1 MNMKDIAVKVAL
13 CGSLVVMPIATFA
26 EDMMQ
31 MHTPEMMGEVSYVSG
46 GIGESELEMMQG
58 RAKDYSLEFVFV
70 QKLKQKEEY
79 LADVNVK
86 IQDAN
91 HNVVLE
97 TVTEGPYLFLN
108 LPKGRYSVSAEYNGE
123 VKLKN
128 VVVNTKKHQKVVFW
142 WPTVEH
148 TEPELELDIEE

>member
-1 MNMKDIAVKVAL
+1 MKMKDIAVKVVL

-31 MHTPEMMGEVSYVSG
+31 MHTSEMMGEVSYVSG

-86 IQDAN
+86 IQDAH

-108 LPKGRYSVSAEYNGE
+108 LPKGKYSVSAEYNGD

-148 TEPELELDIEE
+148 AEPELELDIEE

>member
-1 MNMKDIAVKVAL
+1 MNMKDIAAKLVLFGA
-13 CGSLVVMPIATFA
+13 LVVMPIATFA
-26 EDMMQ
+26 EDTMQ
-31 MHTPEMMGEVSYVSG
+31 TQTPEMMGDVSYVSG

-79 LADVNVK
+79 LADINVR
-86 IQDAN
+86 IQDAH

-108 LPKGRYSVSAEYNGE
+108 LPKGRYSVSAEYKGD
-123 VKLKN
+123 VKLRN

-142 WPTVEH
+142 WPIVEH
-148 TEPELELDIEE
+148 SEPELELEE

>member
-1 MNMKDIAVKVAL
+1 MNMKDIAAKLAL
-13 CGSLVVMPIATFA
+13 CGSLAVMPVATFA
-26 EDMMQ
+26 EDTMQ
-31 MHTPEMMGEVSYVSG
+31 MHTPEMMGEVGYVSG

-70 QKLKQKEEY
+70 QKSKQKEEY

-86 IQDAN
+86 VQDAH

-108 LPKGRYSVSAEYNGE
+108 LPKGRYSVYAEYNGD
-123 VKLKN
+123 VKLRN

-148 TEPELELDIEE
+148 AEPELELEE